1 MENYEF
7 TELIIRY
14 VVQLAVWAVVGV
26 VVGNKAKK
34 AGLSFAPYFALTF
47 LLGIIG
53 VVISLIKINNQE
65 KMNAMGR
72 FMYNQNM
79 NQYNPNMNQ
88 YNPNM
93 NQYNQNMNQYNQNM
107 NGYQQPNGYQQN
119 AYQQPN
125 AYQNNMQRHVC
136 VNCGFSTD
144 ESCFCPMC
152 GSKID

>member
-1 MENYEF
+1 MENYEI

-14 VVQLAVWAVVGV
+14 VFQLAIWAVVGV

-34 AGLSFAPYFALTF
+34 AGLSFAPYFFLSF
-47 LLGIIG
+47 LLGLIG
-53 VVISLIKINNQE
+53 VVISLVKINNQE
-65 KMNAMGR
+65 KMNAMGN

-93 NQYNQNMNQYNQNM
+93 NQYNQYNQNMNQYNQYNQNM
-107 NGYQQPNGYQQN
+107 NGYQQ
-119 AYQQPN
+119 N

-136 VNCGFSTD
+136 ANCGYSCD